1 MVIITIPM
9 IIIQQWQNKNKCDN
23 DDDDNNDKWYNIL
36 ITIISQLWM
45 VVHHPKIKNHQWY
58 LNPLWWRTFLFN

>member
-1 MVIITIPM
+1 MMIITIPM

-23 DDDDNNDKWYNIL
+23 DDDNNNDKWYNIL

-45 VVHHPKIKNHQWY
+45 IVYHPKINDI
-58 LNPLWWRTFLFN
+58 